1 MKTNAKPVVPMTQ
14 TVNINLNEVDEHDL
28 PHIEN
33 VIRCLRKQKRANLN
47 DLYYAGMTL
56 LAIAQRNGLHI
67 P

>member
-14 TVNINLNEVDEHDL
+14 MVNINLNEVDEHDL

-33 VIRCLRKQKRANLN
+33 VIRRLRQQKRTNLN

-56 LAIAQRNGLHI
+56 LAIAQRNGFHI